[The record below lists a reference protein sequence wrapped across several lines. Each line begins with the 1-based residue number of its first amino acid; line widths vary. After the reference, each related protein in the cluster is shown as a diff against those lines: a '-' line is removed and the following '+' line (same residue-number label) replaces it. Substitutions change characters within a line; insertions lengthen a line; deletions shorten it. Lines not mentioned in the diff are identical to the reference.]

1 MPERAIRLTQQVQ
14 AAIRGMHPVLKRRVR
29 AALDHIRASPD
40 SGKPLLGELAGWWSV
55 RVGRI
60 RIVYRHRSRSS
71 PVEVAAIGPR
81 ASIYSEAVRLVR
93 AKGDGV

>member
-1 MPERAIRLTQQVQ
+1 
-14 AAIRGMHPVLKRRVR
+14 MHPVLKRRVR

-71 PVEVAAIGPR
+71 LVEVAAIGPR
-81 ASIYSEAVRLVR
+81 ASIYSEAVRLTR
-93 AKGDGV
+93 AKRGEV